1 MVKTR
6 LVMTFVDAL
15 GQNISMSIDDPRA
28 DITEG
33 EIIAAMNLIVEKNV
47 FKPRGA
53 DLVGIVEAKIIATDT
68 TEFDLA

>member
-15 GQNISMSIDDPRA
+15 GQNISMSLDDPRV
-28 DITEG
+28 DVTQG
-33 EIIAAMNLIVEKNV
+33 EITAAMNLIVEKNV
-47 FKPRGA
+47 FKPKGS

-68 TEFDLA
+68 TEFELA

>member
-33 EIIAAMNLIVEKNV
+33 EITSAMNLIVEKNV
-47 FKPRGA
+47 FKPKGS
-53 DLVGIVEAKIIATDT
+53 DLVGVVEAKIVATDT
-68 TEFDLA
+68 TEFELA

>member
-15 GQNISMSIDDPRA
+15 GQNISMSIDDPR
-28 DITEG
+28 DNITEG
-33 EIIAAMNLIVEKNV
+33 EITAAMNLIVEKNV
-47 FKPRGA
+47 FKPKGS

-68 TEFDLA
+68 TEFELA

>member
-15 GQNISMSIDDPRA
+15 GQNISMSLDDPRA

-33 EIIAAMNLIVEKNV
+33 EITAAMNLIVAKNV
-47 FKPRGA
+47 FKPKGA

-68 TEFDLA
+68 TEFELA